1 MIELITFSELI
12 DKLMTI
18 NIKLYNLMDE
28 ITKYSDL
35 EKLSEKEASILLRLN
50 KDQIRLVKQRSELK
64 SAIDKKLN
72 VAIKN
77 GDINV
82 SDEIKSYGDDSK
94 NPITKP

>member
-12 DKLMTI
+12 DKLMI
-18 NIKLYNLMDE
+18 VNIKLYNLMDE

-35 EKLSEKEASILLRLN
+35 TKLPEKEASMLLSLN
-50 KDQIRLVKQRSELK
+50 KDQIRLVKQRSGLK

-72 VAIKN
+72 TAIKN

-82 SDEIKSYGDDSK
+82 LDEIKSYGNVSDIK
-94 NPITKP
+94 

>member
-35 EKLSEKEASILLRLN
+35 KKLSEKEASILLKLN
-50 KDQIRLVKQRSELK
+50 KDQIRLVKQRSGLK

-72 VAIKN
+72 VAIKDGN
-77 GDINV
+77 INV
-82 SDEIKSYGDDSK
+82 SNEIKNYGS
-94 NPITKP
+94 

>member
-12 DKLMTI
+12 DKLIII

-35 EKLSEKEASILLRLN
+35 KKLSEKEASILLRLN
-50 KDQIRLVKQRSELK
+50 KDQICLVKQRSELK

-72 VAIKN
+72 VAIKDGN
-77 GDINV
+77 INV
-82 SDEIKSYGDDSK
+82 SNEIKNYGS
-94 NPITKP
+94 